1 MKKNLLRTILAC
13 TALLNGTASMA
24 ADTGK
29 FSFSV
34 ISNPFR
40 AGSDDEALREAI
52 EETDADNLAF
62 VVVNGMK
69 AASEPCT
76 DKLYQRRK
84 ALLDDAKNGLIV
96 SLAASDWA
104 DCRNEAGK
112 SAANGKLHR
121 LRELLFNDE
130 FSLGASRIPLIRQSM
145 TPKYRSFAENARWEM
160 GKVMFATIN
169 IPSNNNHYVF
179 DAGRNSEF
187 EDRLV
192 ANRHWLQRIF
202 TSASQKKEAAIVLFC
217 DGNPLLTP
225 RAAKRDGYAETR
237 TQIRSLAKKFPGKV
251 LIVHGAGTKPAASS
265 AIVWQGNLG
274 QLDTGWGWVKI
285 TANRSDPKLFAITDT
300 SGRLVNGYR

>member
-1 MKKNLLRTILAC
+1 MKKDLLRTILLC
-13 TALLNGTASMA
+13 MALLHATVSMA

-29 FSFSV
+29 FSFAV
-34 ISNPFR
+34 ISHPFST
-40 AGSDDEALREAI
+40 GSDDEMLREAI

-62 VVVNGMK
+62 IVVNGMK
-69 AASEPCT
+69 AAGEPCT

-84 ALLDDAKNGLIV
+84 ALLQDAKNGLIV

-130 FSLGASRIPLIRQSM
+130 FSLGASRIPVIRQSM
-145 TPKYRSFAENARWEM
+145 TAKYRSFPENARWEM
-160 GKVMFATIN
+160 GRMTFATIN
-169 IPSNNNHYVF
+169 LPSNNNHYVF

-192 ANRHWLQRIF
+192 ANRYWLQRIF
-202 TSASQKKEAAIVLFC
+202 TSATQRKDAAIVLFC
-217 DGNPLLTP
+217 DGNPLLPP

-237 TQIRSLAKKFPGKV
+237 NQIRILAKKFNGRV
-251 LIVHGAGTKPAASS
+251 LIVHGAGAKPAASS
-265 AIVWQGNLG
+265 TIAWQGNLG
-274 QLDTGWGWVKI
+274 QLDAGRGWVKI
-285 TANRSDPKLFAITDT
+285 TANRADPRLFAITAA
-300 SGRLVNGYR
+300 SGHLVNGHR